1 MHKTYDGDTLG
12 TTRDTR
18 GFYSLCKQAGDTLGT
33 TRDARGFYSLCKQ
46 AGDTYHVQ
54 LFAADVATSQPI
66 KIGMKKK
73 MDNTSVLTRYI
84 DS

>member
-18 GFYSLCKQAGDTLGT
+18 GFYSLCKL
-33 TRDARGFYSLCKQ
+33 

-54 LFAADVATSQPI
+54 LFAVDVATSQPI
-66 KIGMKKK
+66 KIGMEGK
-73 MDNTSVLTRYI
+73 NG
-84 DS
+84 

>member
-1 MHKTYDGDTLG
+1 MG
-12 TTRDTR
+12 TTRDAR
-18 GFYSLCKQAGDTLGT
+18 GFYSLCKQAGGILGT
-33 TRDARGFYSLCKQ
+33 TKDARGFYSLCKQ

-73 MDNTSVLTRYI
+73 KDNTSVLTRYI